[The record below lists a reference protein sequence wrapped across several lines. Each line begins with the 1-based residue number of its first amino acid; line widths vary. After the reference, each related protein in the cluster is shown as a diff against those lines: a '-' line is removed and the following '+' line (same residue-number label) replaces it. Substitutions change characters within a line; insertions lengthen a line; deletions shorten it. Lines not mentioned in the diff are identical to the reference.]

1 MNFPEHSLQC
11 TECSTSSCSR
21 ILSLTDK
28 NPTRLKPSLQS
39 RQFLT
44 LSITCLALD
53 TNNSDFIRLYSS
65 DSEVLLILV

>member
-1 MNFPEHSLQC
+1 MNFPEHSLQR
-11 TECSTSSCSR
+11 TECCTSSCSR